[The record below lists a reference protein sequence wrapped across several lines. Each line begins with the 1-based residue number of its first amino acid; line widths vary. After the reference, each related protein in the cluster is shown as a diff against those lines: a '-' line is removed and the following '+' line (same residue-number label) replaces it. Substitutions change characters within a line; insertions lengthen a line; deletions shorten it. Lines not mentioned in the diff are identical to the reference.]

1 MPSLLLS
8 LPFRWL
14 HYGDVAKTAAHDFCR
29 EVFGAC
35 DGRPTSPTFAV
46 GDPEPRAP
54 GPIVIGRRAAGCV
67 YCGRGGRGSKTRQY
81 CALYSGYCTRRR

>member
-29 EVFGAC
+29 RLLARVTA
-35 DGRPTSPTFAV
+35 DPPARLSQLATQNRGRQ
-46 GDPEPRAP
+46 
-54 GPIVIGRRAAGCV
+54 GR
-67 YCGRGGRGSKTRQY
+67 
-81 CALYSGYCTRRR
+81 L